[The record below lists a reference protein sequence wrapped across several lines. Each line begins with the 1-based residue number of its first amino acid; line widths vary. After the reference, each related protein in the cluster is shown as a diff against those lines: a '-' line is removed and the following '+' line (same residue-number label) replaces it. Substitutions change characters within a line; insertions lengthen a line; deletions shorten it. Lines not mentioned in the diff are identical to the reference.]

1 MYWRGAVVTGV
12 GWDFLGMT
20 CFSVTCELG
29 VSVIA
34 RLRGARS
41 SFACGRLAM
50 SIFPPGFCDMCSS
63 RKPDKPPPAELDPE
77 PAPVRQSF
85 FTRQS
90 TTYIDPSKSKATH
103 EPAHE
108 PAQAPAAL
116 SRANT
121 LYRSDMRSAVNVAPQ
136 RGWAAVAKPVA
147 VADDEQHEGS
157 APPPAAA
164 TPKRR
169 ARASLG
175 TDEPV

>member
-1 MYWRGAVVTGV
+1 
-12 GWDFLGMT
+12 
-20 CFSVTCELG
+20 
-29 VSVIA
+29 
-34 RLRGARS
+34 
-41 SFACGRLAM
+41 M

-121 LYRSDMRSAVNVAPQ
+121 LYRSDMRSTVNVAPQ
-136 RGWAAVAKPVA
+136 RGWTGAAVAKPVA